1 MALVGLRVS
10 IVLRTL
16 SKRRRTSRER
26 RNSGNISLSPCS
38 LYLYSCKLLF
48 IAYILLAFL
57 LLLSCHIV
65 YSPSCIF
72 RQLTFPVEPKFVKK
86 VIKIASRLLTP
97 PLVDIPILSARDLL
111 QARELTW
118 TCTQQQITFL
128 PTSIEGLSIPPALLF
143 TKDQRNR

>member
-16 SKRRRTSRER
+16 SKRKRTSRER

-48 IAYILLAFL
+48 IAYILLVSL

-65 YSPSCIF
+65 YSPSCIS
-72 RQLTFPVEPKFVKK
+72 RQLTFLVEPKFVKK
-86 VIKIASRLLTP
+86 VIKIVSCLFNP
-97 PLVDIPILSARDLL
+97 PLVDIPILSIGIRASSL
-111 QARELTW
+111 
-118 TCTQQQITFL
+118 IKGF
-128 PTSIEGLSIPPALLF
+128 TSLRGWRQRGK
-143 TKDQRNR
+143 TKTLR